1 MTHGMA
7 WRPAGKDNDAP
18 VLPVPPAAPAE
29 AAAPA
34 AAIEAAA
41 AANALRGGVPT
52 PNSPSFLN
60 VFGREPGSLD
70 SKRWVTSYRSSF
82 SPKRH

>member
-1 MTHGMA
+1 MTHGRA
-7 WRPAGKDNDAP
+7 WRPAGKDNDAAA
-18 VLPVPPAAPAE
+18 VPVPPAAPAE

-70 SKRWVTSYRSSF
+70 SKRWETSYSSSF